1 MTAQGNAA
9 LGQTFVELFNA
20 HQSDSAW
27 LDKTLASLSEDC
39 EVIDVPTGWTSS
51 GPNGY
56 KQLLLFFAEGFPGGK
71 VEITNVFATEDQ
83 AVVEFVGR
91 GTNTGPLHLPTGDIS
106 ATGRPAELRFC
117 DAMQIRD
124 GKLVSLHIYYNIMT
138 MLQQLGLV
146 PAMG

>member
-1 MTAQGNAA
+1 MAAQSNAA
-9 LGQTFVELFNA
+9 LGRAFVELFNA

-27 LDKTLASLSEDC
+27 IDKNLASLSEDC
-39 EVIDVPTGWTSS
+39 EVIDVPSGWTSI

-56 KQLLLFFAEGFPGGK
+56 TQLLLFFAEGFPGGM
-71 VEITNVFATEDQ
+71 VTVNSVFATEDQ
-83 AVVEFVGR
+83 VAVEFVGR
-91 GTNTGPLHLPTGDIS
+91 GTNTGPLHLPTGDIP

-117 DAMQIRD
+117 DVMQIRD
-124 GKLVSLHIYYNIMT
+124 GKIASLHIYYNIMT